1 MADPECGNNYDH
13 VRMIEPKNTAAN
25 KSFSFVTFVLLLHK
39 FHKEKHHQ
47 EPVYSEENSARARAH
62 SYSLRRIQ
70 NSFEL
75 RVGLLGLR

>member
-47 EPVYSEENSARARAH
+47 EPVYSEENSARAR
-62 SYSLRRIQ
+62 
-70 NSFEL
+70 SFL
-75 RVGLLGLR
+75 